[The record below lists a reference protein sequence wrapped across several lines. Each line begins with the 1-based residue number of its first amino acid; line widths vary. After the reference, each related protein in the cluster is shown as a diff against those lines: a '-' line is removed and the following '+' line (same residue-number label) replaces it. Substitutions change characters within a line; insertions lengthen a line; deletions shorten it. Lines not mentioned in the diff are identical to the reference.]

1 MIIVFVDSQRNSD
14 VKRYLRSLT
23 EGPLPGLHLEF
34 TNATQQ
40 ACHLSETINNPSS
53 LQKTETSEQN

>member
-1 MIIVFVDSQRNSD
+1 MWSATLKFP
-14 VKRYLRSLT
+14 

-40 ACHLSETINNPSS
+40 ASHLSETINNPSS
-53 LQKTETSEQN
+53 LQKTETSEKN